1 MEANKDVKIFSLPEY
16 DGEEVSGEDIRA
28 LANIESACFSSPWK
42 ESSFRDSLKN
52 RNTVWRFFLAKDKN
66 GAVGYG
72 GVYSV
77 IDEAFITNIAVM
89 PEFRRR
95 KIASLLLECIISYCK
110 RYAVKRLMLEV
121 RISNDAA
128 ISLYRKFGFTVDG
141 ISKNHYFAPTEDA
154 YLMSLT
160 ITDTL

>member
-1 MEANKDVKIFSLPEY
+1 MEANKYVKIFSLPEY
-16 DGEEVSGEDIRA
+16 DGEEVSDEDIRA

>member
-1 MEANKDVKIFSLPEY
+1 MENEDIKIFSLPEY
-16 DGEEVSGEDIRA
+16 DGEKVSDEDIRS

-52 RNTVWRFFLAKDKN
+52 SNTVWRFFLAKDKN

-95 KIASLLLECIISYCK
+95 KIASSLIECIISYCRK
-110 RYAVKRLMLEV
+110 YSIKRLMLEV
-121 RISNDAA
+121 RVSNDAA
-128 ISLYRKFGFTVDG
+128 ISLYKKFGFERVGLRKRFYTNP
-141 ISKNHYFAPTEDA
+141 SEDA
-154 YLMSLT
+154 IIMT
-160 ITDTL
+160 KKFI

>member
-16 DGEEVSGEDIRA
+16 DGEEVSDEDIRA